1 MLSKEKGEVICPA
14 AFGFLFILVLLFD
27 ILVSPLLGAFQLL
40 LGQILLNM
48 PEIKVKLGNIA
59 LDVKKVFLP
68 YIESEYPQLPPS
80 ILYKD
85 LPKLPAAGDSQ
96 SPKSKLLVAV
106 IDRDPVDAALK
117 WHEENAENA
126 EGSEIAVKAIPVVSM
141 ANEERPG
148 GDWEFARKT
157 QEEDICRRS
166 NLARAL
172 TSPSK
177 GSHYPIP
184 SKGGIYSPSV
194 GMYLE
199 AACLNKR
206 FF

>member
-1 MLSKEKGEVICPA
+1 MRSSECYLDYKEKGEVVCPA

-27 ILVSPLLGAFQLL
+27 ILISPLLGAFQLL
-40 LGQILLNM
+40 LGQILLDM
-48 PEIKVKLGNIA
+48 PEKIVKLGNIA
-59 LDVKKVFLP
+59 LDVKKFFLP
-68 YIESEYPQLPPS
+68 YIESKYPQLPPS

-85 LPKLPAAGDSQ
+85 FRKLPAAGDSQ
-96 SPKSKLLVAV
+96 SSKSKLLVAV

-117 WHEENAENA
+117 WREENAENA
-126 EGSEIAVKAIPVVSM
+126 EGSEIAVKAIP
-141 ANEERPG
+141 
-148 GDWEFARKT
+148 FARKT
-157 QEEDICRRS
+157 QEEDICQRS

-184 SKGGIYSPSV
+184 STGGIYSPSV
-194 GMYLE
+194 GMYFE
-199 AACLNKR
+199 AACLNKC